1 MVSEFFDKFSNS
13 NIAKFIKY
21 GLIGLIGLILDMG
34 LFYILHKLLGVNYVL
49 SNIVSSSTAILHNFI
64 LNSYFTFRVTDKK
77 LQRFLSFYG
86 IALIGLVFSTLLLSL
101 FIEILHLDSM
111 LSKLISIFIVA
122 LFQYFLNKKLTFHT
136 KN

>member
-1 MVSEFFDKFSNS
+1 MNS
-13 NIAKFIKY
+13 NYFEKNINSNLAKFIKY

-86 IALIGLVFSTLLLSL
+86 IALIGLVFSTLLLAL
-101 FIEILHLDSM
+101 FIDILGIDSM
-111 LSKLISIFIVA
+111 VSKLISIFTIA
-122 LFQYFLNKKLTFHT
+122 IFQYFLNKKLTFQT

>member
-1 MVSEFFDKFSNS
+1 MISNYFEKHINS
-13 NIAKFIKY
+13 NMAKFIKY

-49 SNIVSSSTAILHNFI
+49 SNIVSSSTAILHNFL

-86 IALIGLVFSTLLLSL
+86 IALIGLIFSTLLLAL
-101 FIEILHLDSM
+101 FIDILGIDSM
-111 LSKLISIFIVA
+111 VSKFKHLV
-122 LFQYFLNKKLTFHT
+122 L
-136 KN
+136 

>member
-1 MVSEFFDKFSNS
+1 MVSEFFDKFSNL
-13 NIAKFIKY
+13 AKFIKY

-86 IALIGLVFSTLLLSL
+86 IALIGLVFSTLLLAL
-101 FIEILHLDSM
+101 FIDILGIDSM
-111 LSKLISIFIVA
+111 VSKLISIFTVA
-122 LFQYFLNKKLTFHT
+122 IFQYFLNKKLTFHT
-136 KN
+136 

>member
-1 MVSEFFDKFSNS
+1 MISNYFEKNINS
-13 NIAKFIKY
+13 NLAKFIKY

-77 LQRFLSFYG
+77 FQRFLSFYG
-86 IALIGLVFSTLLLSL
+86 IALIGLVFSTLLLAL
-101 FIEILHLDSM
+101 FIDILGIDSM
-111 LSKLISIFIVA
+111 VSKLIAVFTIAI
-122 LFQYFLNKKLTFHT
+122 FQYFLNKKLTFHT
-136 KN
+136 

>member
-1 MVSEFFDKFSNS
+1 MVSEFFDKFSNL
-13 NIAKFIKY
+13 AKFIKY

-77 LQRFLSFYG
+77 FQRFLSFYG
-86 IALIGLVFSTLLLSL
+86 IALIGLVFSTLLLAL
-101 FIEILHLDSM
+101 FIDILGIDSM
-111 LSKLISIFIVA
+111 VSKLIAVFTIAI
-122 LFQYFLNKKLTFHT
+122 FQYFLNKKLTFHT
-136 KN
+136 